1 MFMITRNELRK
12 LEQGYPPEL
21 VDEQW
26 DCETVISGLAKIL
39 LDMLTVEETWLGEDL
54 GDKVL

>member
-1 MFMITRNELRK
+1 MITRNELRK